1 MINLRI
7 VGSSLCL
14 SVLIGV
20 AAQAQTAESPVY
32 KSWAQVPV
40 GTRMIQKTVSVG
52 SDGSTVE
59 SKTIQTLQS
68 IDDDVATVEQIYVD
82 PQGEEFTQVFRH
94 RRKVLLLP
102 GVKAENLGIPANATD
117 QGAETLQIA
126 GREFETKWYDTTGQA
141 EAGTMLIR
149 TWYSNKVPG
158 LIVKSFTRIEG
169 FPSTT
174 TIELV
179 DLIRPGS

>member
-1 MINLRI
+1 MVNLRTI
-7 VGSSLCL
+7 VFSIVMSA
-14 SVLIGV
+14 LIG
-20 AAQAQTAESPVY
+20 ASSQAQTAESPVY

-40 GTRMIQKTVSVG
+40 GTRLIQKTVSVG

-59 SKTIQTLQS
+59 SRTIQTLQS
-68 IDDDVATVEQIYVD
+68 IDDEVAQIEQTFVD
-82 PQGEEFTQVFRH
+82 PEGEEFIQVFRH
-94 RRKVLLLP
+94 RRTVRLLP

-117 QGAETLQIA
+117 QGEETLQLA

-149 TWYSNKVPG
+149 TWYSKEVPG
-158 LIVKSFTRIEG
+158 LIVKSFTRIDG

-174 TIELV
+174 TVELV
-179 DLIRPGS
+179 DLVLP

>member
-1 MINLRI
+1 M
-7 VGSSLCL
+7 SA
-14 SVLIGV
+14 LIGV
-20 AAQAQTAESPVY
+20 PSQAQTAESPVY
-32 KSWAQVPV
+32 KSWAQFPV

-59 SKTIQTLQS
+59 SQTIQTLQS
-68 IDDDVATVEQIYVD
+68 IDDEVATVAQIYVD
-82 PQGEEFTQVFRH
+82 PQGEEFNQVFRH
-94 RRKVLLLP
+94 RRRAALLP

-117 QGAETLQIA
+117 QGEETLQLA

-149 TWYSNKVPG
+149 TWYSKEVPG

-174 TIELV
+174 SIELV
-179 DLIRPGS
+179 DLIRP